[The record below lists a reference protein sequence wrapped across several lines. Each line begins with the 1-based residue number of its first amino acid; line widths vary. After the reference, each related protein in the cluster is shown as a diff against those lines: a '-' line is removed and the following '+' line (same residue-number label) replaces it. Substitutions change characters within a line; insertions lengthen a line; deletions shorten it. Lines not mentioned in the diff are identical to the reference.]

1 MKRRRRWEAATP
13 GPERIQL
20 GLQMIDESKVCMHI
34 DMKRV
39 YPVSVSVSAE
49 IISRLPSLLLSPAF
63 SPTASSLGLLI
74 LLLLLLLLLLLSLQL
89 IPFLFLYFFSSSSLI
104 SYFIFSFPLVSTGS
118 V

>member
-74 LLLLLLLLLLLSLQL
+74 LLLLSLLLL
-89 IPFLFLYFFSSSSLI
+89 PFLFLYFFSSSSLI
-104 SYFIFSFPLVSTGS
+104 SYVIFSFPLVSTGS